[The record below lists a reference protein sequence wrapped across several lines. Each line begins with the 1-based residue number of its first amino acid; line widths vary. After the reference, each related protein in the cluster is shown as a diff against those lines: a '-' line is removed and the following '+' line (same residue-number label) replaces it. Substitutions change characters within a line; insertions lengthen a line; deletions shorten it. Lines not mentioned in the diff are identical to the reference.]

1 MLLALYAASFSYVI
15 SRCFS
20 HFQTFPLRLTHV
32 AGTLIF
38 MKQQREMSEWHVER
52 HVNISSH
59 CPKKPQA
66 NMCCNDV
73 SAESESRQHCAM
85 FLHSCHSW
93 RFNLLL
99 NHQMIIQ
106 SQKQIENWMLEHTE
120 RAVWPPRHKRANNGL
135 RYFAQIWGGNA
146 FIWALV

>member
-1 MLLALYAASFSYVI
+1 MLLALYTASFSYVI

-59 CPKKPQA
+59 CPKKPRA

-73 SAESESRQHCAM
+73 SAESENRQHCAM

-99 NHQMIIQ
+99 NHQMIIL
-106 SQKQIENWMLEHTE
+106 SQKQFENWMLEHT
-120 RAVWPPRHKRANNGL
+120 RNMQYDHPTTRGRTIGFGILHKFEGEMHL
-135 RYFAQIWGGNA
+135 YGH
-146 FIWALV
+146 